1 MNRSIHGYL
10 KLAQKMVDQQL
21 RARGIRDPAVLE
33 AMVHVARHQ
42 FVPQL
47 PLSEAY
53 ADHALPT
60 AEGQTISQ
68 PYMVAVMT
76 EQLRV
81 KTGLKV
87 LEVGTGSGYQTA
99 ILARLGAQVV
109 SIDRSEYLVEQ
120 ASGLLKRLGWAIRV
134 QVVTGDGTLGY
145 QSQAPYDRILVTAGA
160 PHLPQAYREQ
170 LANDGRIVIPIGT
183 RQDQT
188 LVIVDRHGDQ
198 WHSHSSTRCRFV
210 PLVGED
216 GWSE

>member
-1 MNRSIHGYL
+1 MNRSSYGHL

-33 AMVHVARHQ
+33 VMGRIARHQ

-53 ADHALPT
+53 ADRALPT

-81 KTGLKV
+81 RTGLKV
-87 LEVGTGSGYQTA
+87 LEVGTGSGYQAA
-99 ILARLGAQVV
+99 ILAQLGVRVV
-109 SIDRSEYLVEQ
+109 SIDRSEYLAKR
-120 ASGLLKRLGWAIRV
+120 ASDLLRRLGWAIRV

-198 WHSHSSTRCRFV
+198 WHSRSSTRCRFV